1 MSNINNKSNSR
12 KKHPLRT
19 RRRFRLSFINE
30 NTFNEIWTIRL
41 SQRKVIA
48 LITLLIVA
56 LGSMIATLIVFTP
69 LKTLLPGYLKQ
80 SQRQEYIVNSM
91 RVDSMITQLRVID
104 AYADNFK
111 KILLDSI
118 DIKPVAAMAENT
130 SALLDSMTPQSESE
144 RQFIKQYDAS
154 NRYNVNILSSIAAE
168 GLSLHNPAST
178 ATIVSK
184 QQGNEEFT
192 LLTPNRVPV
201 LAMHEGTV
209 IDTYHSIGDGHTVT
223 IQHPDGLLSKY
234 SGISSIFV
242 EKGTKVSS
250 GTSVGIMASTTNR
263 PETLLTIEIWNKG
276 TKLNPQDYLQWE

>member
-1 MSNINNKSNSR
+1 MANLNNKSTPR

-30 NTFNEIWTIRL
+30 NTFNEIWTIKL

-48 LITLLIVA
+48 LVTLLIVA
-56 LGSMIATLIVFTP
+56 IGSMIATLIVFTP

-118 DIKPVAAMAENT
+118 DINPATALTEDT
-130 SALLDSMTPQSESE
+130 YALLDSMTPQSESE

-154 NRYNVNILSSIAAE
+154 NRYNVSMLSSIAAE
-168 GLSLHNPAST
+168 GLSLHNPIST
-178 ATIVSK
+178 ATIAT
-184 QQGNEEFT
+184 QQHAGDG
-192 LLTPNRVPV
+192 LSLIAPNNAPV

-209 IDTYHSIGDGHTVT
+209 VDTYHTIGKKNTVI
-223 IQHPDGLLSKY
+223 IQHPDGLISKY

-242 EKGTKVSS
+242 EKGTKVAS
-250 GTSVGIMASTTNR
+250 GTTIGIMSSAPKQPS
-263 PETLLTIEIWNKG
+263 TLLTIEIWNKG

>member
-1 MSNINNKSNSR
+1 MANLNNKSSLK

-41 SQRKVIA
+41 SQRKVFA
-48 LITLLIVA
+48 LVTLLIVA

-80 SQRQEYIVNSM
+80 SQRQEYIVSSM

-118 DIKPVAAMAENT
+118 EVKPTTAMTENT

-154 NRYNVNILSSIAAE
+154 NRYNVNMLSSIGAE
-168 GLSLHNPAST
+168 GLSLHNPVST
-178 ATIVSK
+178 ATIAT
-184 QQGNEEFT
+184 QQHSSDG
-192 LLTPNRVPV
+192 LALITPNNAPV
-201 LAMHEGTV
+201 LAMHEGTIV
-209 IDTYHSIGDGHTVT
+209 DAYHTPGGGNTVV

-234 SGISSIFV
+234 SGISSTFV
-242 EKGTKVSS
+242 EKGTKVAS
-250 GTSVGIMASTTNR
+250 GTTIGIMSSTKKQ
-263 PETLLTIEIWNKG
+263 PSTLLTIEIWNKG

>member
-1 MSNINNKSNSR
+1 MANIDNKSNPR

-30 NTFNEIWTIRL
+30 NTFNEIWTIKL

-48 LITLLIVA
+48 LVTLIIVA

-118 DIKPVAAMAENT
+118 DVKPATALTENT
-130 SALLDSMTPQSESE
+130 SAMLDSMTPQSESE
-144 RQFIKQYDAS
+144 REFIKQYDAS
-154 NRYNVNILSSIAAE
+154 NRYNVSMLSSIGAE
-168 GLSLHNPAST
+168 GLSLHNPVST
-178 ATIVSK
+178 ATVAT
-184 QQGNEEFT
+184 QQHSGNG
-192 LLTPNRVPV
+192 LALIAPNKAPV

-209 IDTYHSIGDGHTVT
+209 VDAYHTLGQSNTVV

-234 SGISSIFV
+234 SGMASVFV
-242 EKGTKVSS
+242 EKGTKVTS
-250 GTSVGIMASTTNR
+250 GTTIGIMSSTQKQ
-263 PETLLTIEIWNKG
+263 PSTLLTIEIWNKG
-276 TKLNPQDYLQWE
+276 TQLNPQDYLQWE